1 MEPYGSLLLTG
12 GRCCTKCQIMHAK
25 KSRKHEIDKMCGAH
39 ELYLCT
45 GSAPGFVQRITC
57 NIGKTGTKGG
67 CRNGFRQPRLWVKLT
82 KMLNVPGVAHRN
94 AIFGLKADSA
104 GPSDSFHPVRAFPLR
119 CQLVGI
125 LGGLN
130 APKNKVAFLEASG
143 INFADMVAAQSLL
156 VSSSS
161 YSSLKT
167 VLLKEQRIILSQLLL
182 LKLIISEHS
191 R

>member
-1 MEPYGSLLLTG
+1 MKLT
-12 GRCCTKCQIMHAK
+12 RCAERTIFTYARDLRPALYKGLHATAARLVQK
-25 KSRKHEIDKMCGAH
+25 VVAGA
-39 ELYLCT
+39 
-45 GSAPGFVQRITC
+45 GPG
-57 NIGKTGTKGG
+57 NHA
-67 CRNGFRQPRLWVKLT
+67 LWEKLT
-82 KMLNVPGVAHRN
+82 KMFYVPGVAHRN

-104 GPSDSFHPVRAFPLR
+104 RPCDSSHPIRAFPLR
-119 CQLVGI
+119 RQLVGI

-143 INFADMVAAQSLL
+143 LNFAAMVAAQSLL

-167 VLLKEQRIILSQLLL
+167 IFLKEQCVILSQLLL

-191 R
+191 RRSVYE

>member
-1 MEPYGSLLLTG
+1 MNLT
-12 GRCCTKCQIMHAK
+12 RCAEHMSFTYARGLHPALYKGLHATAARLVQK
-25 KSRKHEIDKMCGAH
+25 VVAG
-39 ELYLCT
+39 T
-45 GSAPGFVQRITC
+45 GSGNRALQA
-57 NIGKTGTKGG
+57 
-67 CRNGFRQPRLWVKLT
+67 KLT

-104 GPSDSFHPVRAFPLR
+104 RPSDSFHPVRAFPLR
-119 CQLVGI
+119 RQLVGI

-143 INFADMVAAQSLL
+143 FNFAAMVAAQSLL
-156 VSSSS
+156 VASSSH
-161 YSSLKT
+161 SSLKT
-167 VLLKEQRIILSQLLL
+167 IFLKEQRVILSQLLL

>member
-1 MEPYGSLLLTG
+1 MKLT
-12 GRCCTKCQIMHAK
+12 RCAKHISFTDARGLRPALYKGLHATAARLVQK
-25 KSRKHEIDKMCGAH
+25 VVAG
-39 ELYLCT
+39 T
-45 GSAPGFVQRITC
+45 GSNNRA
-57 NIGKTGTKGG
+57 
-67 CRNGFRQPRLWVKLT
+67 LWEKLT
-82 KMLNVPGVAHRN
+82 KMFYVPGVAHRN

-104 GPSDSFHPVRAFPLR
+104 GPCDSSHPIRAFPLR
-119 CQLVGI
+119 RQLVGI

-143 INFADMVAAQSLL
+143 INFAAMVGAQSLL

-167 VLLKEQRIILSQLLL
+167 ILLKEQRVILSQLLL
-182 LKLIISEHS
+182 VKLIISEHS

>member
-1 MEPYGSLLLTG
+1 MRSTWGFTYARDLRPALYKGL
-12 GRCCTKCQIMHAK
+12 HATAARLVQK
-25 KSRKHEIDKMCGAH
+25 VVAG
-39 ELYLCT
+39 T
-45 GSAPGFVQRITC
+45 GSSNCA
-57 NIGKTGTKGG
+57 
-67 CRNGFRQPRLWVKLT
+67 LWEKLT
-82 KMLNVPGVAHRN
+82 KMFYVPGVAHRN
-94 AIFGLKADSA
+94 AIFGLKADNA
-104 GPSDSFHPVRAFPLR
+104 GPSDSFHPIRAFPLR
-119 CQLVGI
+119 RQLVGI

-143 INFADMVAAQSLL
+143 INFAAMVAVQSLL

-167 VLLKEQRIILSQLLL
+167 IFLEEQRVVLPQLFL

>member
-1 MEPYGSLLLTG
+1 MKLT
-12 GRCCTKCQIMHAK
+12 RCAEHMSFTCARGLRPALYKGLHATSARLVQK
-25 KSRKHEIDKMCGAH
+25 VVAG
-39 ELYLCT
+39 T
-45 GSAPGFVQRITC
+45 GSGNRALR
-57 NIGKTGTKGG
+57 
-67 CRNGFRQPRLWVKLT
+67 VKLT

-94 AIFGLKADSA
+94 AIFGLKVDSA
-104 GPSDSFHPVRAFPLR
+104 RPSDSFHPVRAFPLWR
-119 CQLVGI
+119 QLVGI

-130 APKNKVAFLEASG
+130 APKNKVAFLETSG
-143 INFADMVAAQSLL
+143 INFAAMVAAQSLL

-167 VLLKEQRIILSQLLL
+167 VFLKEQRVILSQLLL